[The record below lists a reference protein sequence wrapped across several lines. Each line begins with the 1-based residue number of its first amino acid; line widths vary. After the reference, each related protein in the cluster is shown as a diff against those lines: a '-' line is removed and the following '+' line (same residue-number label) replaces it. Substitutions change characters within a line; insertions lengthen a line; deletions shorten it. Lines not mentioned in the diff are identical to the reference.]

1 MFIVREVLAALAYAH
16 RAVDGQGSPLGVVH
30 RDVSPSNVL
39 ISFEGEVRLCDFGI
53 ARAFSAEGSHS
64 GHFSG
69 THDPNDSRIQRVRV
83 VGKSAYMAPEH
94 ARGAEVDARSDVFAA
109 GILLWEL
116 CAGRRLYKGTDQE
129 MLELARNAAIPRL
142 PDRGLPQQAKL
153 VAILSRALARD
164 PALRFQSA
172 AEMLEQLDEY
182 ALTSQLMASQL
193 RFASFLSNNFAE
205 AMLALRRERERA
217 AEASVP
223 PPAQLAPSPA
233 VRSARTSVAPH
244 AGAQLG
250 AVGSA
255 VDVQGQRGAPR
266 PRPRALPGPSDP
278 DFSDAGSLRPPLNRL
293 LALGAAILLCLMLLV
308 WRLLR

>member
-1 MFIVREVLAALAYAH
+1 
-16 RAVDGQGSPLGVVH
+16 
-30 RDVSPSNVL
+30 L

-53 ARAFSAEGSHS
+53 ARAFSAEGSHTAS
-64 GHFSG
+64 FSG
-69 THDPNDSRIQRVRV
+69 TNDSNDSRIQRVRV

-129 MLELARNAAIPRL
+129 MLELARNASIPRL
-142 PDRGLPQQAKL
+142 PERGLPQQAKL
-153 VAILSRALARD
+153 VAILGRALARD

-172 AEMLEQLDEY
+172 SEMLEQLDEY

-217 AEASVP
+217 AEASIP
-223 PPAQLAPSPA
+223 PVAQLAPTA
-233 VRSARTSVAPH
+233 AQRSARASVPPH
-244 AGAQLG
+244 AAQLG
-250 AVGSA
+250 
-255 VDVQGQRGAPR
+255 QRSTR
-266 PRPRALPGPSDP
+266 RPGPMAVLAASDP
-278 DFSDAGSLRPPLNRL
+278 EFSDTGSLRPPLNRL
-293 LALGAAILLCLMLLV
+293 LALGAAILLCLVLLV
-308 WRLLR
+308 WRLLG